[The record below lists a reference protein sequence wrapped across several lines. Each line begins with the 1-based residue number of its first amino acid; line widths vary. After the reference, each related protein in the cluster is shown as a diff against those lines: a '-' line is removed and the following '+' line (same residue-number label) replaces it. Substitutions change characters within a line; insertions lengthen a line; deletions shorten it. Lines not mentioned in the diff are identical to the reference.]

1 MEKLTEFVSKSF
13 DPTKSALSV
22 QYLAQSA
29 ARPDPMRSETPGGG
43 TESDSSGPHDLR
55 IAMSHPGLSIGLPLD
70 LPRYPTVPITTAGL
84 PYPLPLLMAHR
95 APTQLPPLTLHQ
107 HPSSP
112 RSPSPSSP
120 RRYGSTSPKR
130 RRRLSTDDDRQTPSV
145 HGDEEDEEV
154 DVEASDMQEEAANL
168 TLTKARS
175 PPATPDRNEGNKV
188 NSGDAVADH
197 DDSSSLPIKS
207 EPSEGLSNGDASVS
221 SSQDLIN
228 NNSSSLGIKDR
239 EIGLRNNSASPSMSP
254 GSPPGPAPVSAAILG
269 SVSHPILGSFSPAV
283 GCNASRLMAA
293 RKSPSEEDERLA
305 NTPGVNV
312 KLEEETQSSQGP
324 PTAAPPVTS
333 SSPPI
338 LNTTPSHTPTS
349 IGHQTP
355 NSQNKKEQPDT
366 REETSHQKVKQRRS
380 RTNFTLEQL
389 NELERLFDETHYPDA
404 FMREELSQRLGLS
417 EARVQLVKFH
427 RFKLSIKKIIP
438 QYGYSWNKTSRILWM
453 VEYRNQ
459 SISQSSRILCNAE
472 PYDGGDNSV
481 RINGIPSTM
490 YRMGQCAG
498 MLLSPSNAG
507 SSPLGVL
514 PPVSVGLGASGGV
527 GVPLEACRVSPY
539 VSPLRLH
546 PPAYDRLPSLP
557 ALSLDPAI
565 LSAAHQYAAAAVS
578 LSAGIQSVS
587 SANSNTTNS
596 SSSSNNSSSSSSST
610 NGGSSNSIT
619 NPLTSPPLLYYPHP
633 TYPLALSALAA
644 AERISSKNSSIA
656 ELRMKARKH
665 AEALGLTMPQ
675 T

>member
-55 IAMSHPGLSIGLPLD
+55 IAMSHPALPLGLPLD
-70 LPRYPTVPITTAGL
+70 LPRYPPVPITTAGL

-95 APTQLPPLTLHQ
+95 APAQLPPLTLHQ

-120 RRYGSTSPKR
+120 RRFENISPKR
-130 RRRLSTDDDRQTPSV
+130 RRRLSADDDRQTPSV

-175 PPATPDRNEGNKV
+175 STTTPDGNEGNLASTV
-188 NSGDAVADH
+188 TDH
-197 DDSSSLPIKS
+197 DDSPLPIKS
-207 EPSEGLSNGDASVS
+207 EPSDGLPNGDTSVS

-228 NNSSSLGIKDR
+228 NNSSSLGNKDQDR
-239 EIGLRNNSASPSMSP
+239 ETGLRNNASPSSSSH
-254 GSPPGPAPVSAAILG
+254 GSPPPPPPPQVSAALLG
-269 SVSHPILGSFSPAV
+269 SVSHPIMGSLSPSV
-283 GCNASRLMAA
+283 GCNAARLMAA
-293 RKSPSEEDERLA
+293 RKSPTDEDERLT

-312 KLEEETQSSQGP
+312 KLEEETQSSQGAPAPP
-324 PTAAPPVTS
+324 PTAS

-338 LNTTPSHTPTS
+338 LSTTPSHTPTS
-349 IGHQTP
+349 IGHQAP
-355 NSQNKKEQPDT
+355 NSQSKKEQPDN

-417 EARVQLVKFH
+417 EARVQVWFQNRRAKCRKH
-427 RFKLSIKKIIP
+427 
-438 QYGYSWNKTSRILWM
+438 
-453 VEYRNQ
+453 E
-459 SISQSSRILCNAE
+459 SQ
-472 PYDGGDNSV
+472 
-481 RINGIPSTM
+481 M
-490 YRMGQCAG
+490 HKAG
-498 MLLSPSNAG
+498 MLLSPSNAA
-507 SSPLGVL
+507 SSPMGVI

-587 SANSNTTNS
+587 SSNSSTTNS
-596 SSSSNNSSSSSSST
+596 SSSNSSSSST
-610 NGGSSNSIT
+610 NGGGASGGSSSSAGSAA